1 MASRRQ
7 SLKALAEE
15 RGMRTFRPVLCDN
28 VDGALCSEWI
38 SEAADT
44 YAIVRVHAP
53 TRLAATE
60 GLRAALESMPL
71 KRKGRG

>member
-1 MASRRQ
+1 MTRRQ

-15 RGMRTFRPVLCDN
+15 RGL
-28 VDGALCSEWI
+28 DGCVVWRDMVPAWDACAWDDYGETVIELK
-38 SEAADT
+38 
-44 YAIVRVHAP
+44 AP
-53 TRLAATE
+53 TRRAASE

>member
-15 RGMRTFRPVLCDN
+15 RGFTILTVERVSPPGIPGWYA
-28 VDGALCSEWI
+28 GANDDDHYDSIDVE
-38 SEAADT
+38 
-44 YAIVRVHAP
+44 AP
-53 TRLAATE
+53 TRRAAE
-60 GLRAALESMPL
+60 AGLRACLESMPL

>member
-15 RGMRTFRPVLCDN
+15 RGLFAFLWWAGCGSQRVWT
-28 VDGALCSEWI
+28 
-38 SEAADT
+38 
-44 YAIVRVHAP
+44 AIVGTSLVAEPRALVEAP
-53 TRLAATE
+53 TRRACEA
-60 GLRAALESMPL
+60 GLRACLESMPL

>member
-15 RGMRTFRPVLCDN
+15 RGYY
-28 VDGALCSEWI
+28 GACVWREVAPRWDAI
-38 SEAADT
+38 AWDDWGDADVT
-44 YAIVRVHAP
+44 VQAP

-71 KRKGRG
+71 KRKGRT